1 MPTIQQKLAGQ
12 RKKTKKA
19 PAKKT
24 RSKAPAKKA
33 PAKKAPAKKKSFKSH
48 YERAGLYNPKN
59 KKNKS
64 I

>member
-19 PAKKT
+19 PT
-24 RSKAPAKKA
+24 KKA
-33 PAKKAPAKKKSFKSH
+33 PAKKAPAKKKPFKSH

-59 KKNKS
+59 KKNKP

>member
-1 MPTIQQKLAGQ
+1 MLTIQQKLAGQ

-19 PAKKT
+19 PAKKKT
-24 RSKAPAKKA
+24 PAKKA
-33 PAKKAPAKKKSFKSH
+33 PAKKASAKKKPFKSA

-59 KKNKS
+59 KKNKP